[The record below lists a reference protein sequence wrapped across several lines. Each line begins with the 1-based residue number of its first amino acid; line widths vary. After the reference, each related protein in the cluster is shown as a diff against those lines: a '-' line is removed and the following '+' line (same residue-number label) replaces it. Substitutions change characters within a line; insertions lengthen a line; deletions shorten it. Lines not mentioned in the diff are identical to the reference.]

1 MNESSISV
9 VLVDDHPIVRSGIAT
24 LFSMEQAITVVGEAG
39 SVAEARTVIADT
51 NPDIAVLDLRL
62 PDGPGLDVARWMSEG
77 NRATRCVVLTSVP
90 TDRALVASYE
100 TGAVMAFLTKEAD
113 IRPLV
118 DAVYEV
124 ANGRSLLDAFAVRDA
139 TARLHEYGLSHL
151 DSLSPREREMADL
164 VASGFSDAQIAERCH
179 ISLSTVRNGLS
190 AAYTK
195 LNLDTRTQLVRL
207 LWMSRID
214 ADVV

>member
-1 MNESSISV
+1 MSAEAISV

-24 LFSMEQAITVVGEAG
+24 LFGMAGDIDVVGEAG
-39 SVAEARTVIADT
+39 TVAEAKEVIAQT
-51 NPDIAVLDLRL
+51 APDLAVLDLRL
-62 PDGPGLDVARWMSEG
+62 PDGPGLDVARWIADN
-77 NRATRCVVLTSVP
+77 NRVTRCVVLTSVP
-90 TDRALVASYE
+90 TDRALVAAYE

-113 IRPLV
+113 IRPLTESV
-118 DAVYEV
+118 REV
-124 ANGRSLLDAFAVRDA
+124 AAGRSLLDAFAVREA
-139 TARLHEYGLSHL
+139 TSRLHEYGLNHL
-151 DSLSPREREMADL
+151 DTLSPREREMADM
-164 VASGFSDAQIAERCH
+164 VASGLSDAQIAEKCH

-195 LNLDTRTQLVRL
+195 LNLETRTQLVRL